1 MQGVAIDESH
11 IYVGGFFALLNP
23 YSLLVGV
30 TTLLL
35 FFLHGVYF
43 VGLKTDGQVHHDA
56 QALAKKLA
64 IPTVVFAAGC
74 VVWTIVIAAG
84 REAPLLWAVI
94 ACGIIAAVA
103 LLASVAFNWVD
114 RDGRAF
120 AAGAVTIVF
129 AVLTLWLALYP
140 YVMPASNDPAN
151 SLTIANASSTQMT
164 LQIMTWAA
172 VIFLPLVLLYQG
184 WTYWVF
190 RKRVTRGAIEKAELA
205 EAH

>member
-1 MQGVAIDESH
+1 M
-11 IYVGGFFALLNP
+11 
-23 YSLLVGV
+23 
-30 TTLLL
+30 
-35 FFLHGVYF
+35 
-43 VGLKTDGQVHHDA
+43 
-56 QALAKKLA
+56 
-64 IPTVVFAAGC
+64 
-74 VVWTIVIAAG
+74 WTIIIAAG

-94 ACGIIAAVA
+94 AAGVIAAVA
-103 LLASVAFNWVD
+103 LLASVFFNWVD

-129 AVLTLWLALYP
+129 AVLTLWLALFP

-164 LQIMTWAA
+164 LEIMSWAA
-172 VIFLPLVLLYQG
+172 LIFLPLVLAYQA

>member
-1 MQGVAIDESH
+1 M
-11 IYVGGFFALLNP
+11 
-23 YSLLVGV
+23 
-30 TTLLL
+30 
-35 FFLHGVYF
+35 
-43 VGLKTDGQVHHDA
+43 
-56 QALAKKLA
+56 
-64 IPTVVFAAGC
+64 
-74 VVWTIVIAAG
+74 
-84 REAPLLWAVI
+84 
-94 ACGIIAAVA
+94 
-103 LLASVAFNWVD
+103 
-114 RDGRAF
+114 
-120 AAGAVTIVF
+120 TIVF